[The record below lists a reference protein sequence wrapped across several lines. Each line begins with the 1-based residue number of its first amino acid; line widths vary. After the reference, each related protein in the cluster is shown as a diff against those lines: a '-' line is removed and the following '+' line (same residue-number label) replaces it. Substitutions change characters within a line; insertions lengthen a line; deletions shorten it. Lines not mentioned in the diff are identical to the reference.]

1 MSSFLVLAIICGVLL
16 AVTSV
21 AGLVVFLL
29 KVGVVA
35 QEATRS
41 PHLDQG
47 SYTLSQG
54 REVRPE
60 EEQK

>member
-1 MSSFLVLAIICGVLL
+1 MSSLVML
-16 AVTSV
+16 AVMCGILV
-21 AGLVVFLL
+21 AVVGGVGLVVFLL
-29 KVGVVA
+29 KAGVVA
-35 QEATRS
+35 QEATRP